1 MDQIPFNRDMNYESM
16 KKAII
21 SYVTL
26 VLIAWIVNAGSI
38 WGTFAIKP
46 ILSFKN
52 EIETEKGER
61 GAGCESGIERS
72 RGNIIYEDLLTYNGI
87 QITHLLGVPGW
98 CRFTQIMQSEKR
110 DIITKLTFII
120 YKDQNPTAAASFC
133 TVWEQIW
140 FSHF

>member
-1 MDQIPFNRDMNYESM
+1 MNQWE
-16 KKAII
+16 AVT

-26 VLIAWIVNAGSI
+26 ILIAWIVNVGSI

-52 EIETEKGER
+52 EIETEKGEK
-61 GAGCESGIERS
+61 GAGCESGIERW
-72 RGNIIYEDLLTYNGI
+72 RDIIIYEDLLTSSRI
-87 QITHLLGVPGW
+87 QITHPLGVPGW

-110 DIITKLTFII
+110 DIITKLTFTV
-120 YKDQNPTAAASFC
+120 YKGQTPTAAAAFY